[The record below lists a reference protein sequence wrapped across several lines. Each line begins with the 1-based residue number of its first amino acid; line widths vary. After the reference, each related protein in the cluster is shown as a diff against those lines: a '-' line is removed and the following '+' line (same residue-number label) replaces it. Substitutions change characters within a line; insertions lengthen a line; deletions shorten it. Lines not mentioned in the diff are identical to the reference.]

1 MRFNIDEVVKREQ
14 QMGWHKGRPINPNL
28 PEAKLT
34 KIPTGPVGSQPG
46 WTKSLG
52 FDEFGVSSKITTD
65 TLYKEELKHIIV
77 TTDIDYANELC
88 IDWYYLQASHMTPDG
103 LTFVLQRL
111 SRKRVYD
118 N

>member
-1 MRFNIDEVVKREQ
+1 MEFNIDEVVRREQ
-14 QMGWHKGRPINPNL
+14 ELGWHKGRPMNPNL

-46 WTKSLG
+46 WTNSLG
-52 FDEFGVSSKITTD
+52 FDEFKVSSKTTTD
-65 TLYKEELKHIIV
+65 KLYKEELRHIIV
-77 TTDIDYANELC
+77 TTDVDYANELC
-88 IDWYYLQASHMTPDG
+88 IDWYYLQGSHMTANG

-111 SRKRVYD
+111 SRKRTYE